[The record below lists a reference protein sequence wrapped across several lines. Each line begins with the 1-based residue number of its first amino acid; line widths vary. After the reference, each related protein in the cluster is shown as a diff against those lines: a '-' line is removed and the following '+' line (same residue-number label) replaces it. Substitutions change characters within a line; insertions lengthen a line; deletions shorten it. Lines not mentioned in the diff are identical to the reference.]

1 MTDKELRKL
10 SRRELLEMLVEQ
22 SRENDKLRAQIEQ
35 LQQQLSDRQLRIDQ
49 AGSIAEASLQ
59 INQVFEAAQQAAEQ
73 YLENIRALSGRQEEV
88 CKKLEEESAR
98 KAHVLLA
105 EAKRTC
111 DAMEA
116 ETTTKCAALTKD
128 AEEKAEQTWQTAQR
142 KIQQLIDDQA
152 GLRELLGTSAGR
164 AGRT

>member
-22 SRENDKLRAQIEQ
+22 SRENDKLRAQIERM
-35 LQQQLSDRQLRIDQ
+35 QQQLSDRQLRIDQ

-88 CKKLEEESAR
+88 CKKLEEESTR
-98 KAHVLLA
+98 KARVLLA
-105 EAKRTC
+105 ETRRKC

>member
-10 SRRELLEMLVEQ
+10 SRSELLEMLVEQ

-88 CKKLEEESAR
+88 CRKLEEEGTR
-98 KAHVLLA
+98 KARVLLA
-105 EAKRTC
+105 ETKRKC
-111 DAMEA
+111 EAMET
-116 ETTTKCAALTKD
+116 ETTNKCAALTKE
-128 AEEKAEQTWQTAQR
+128 AEEKANQTWQAAQR

-164 AGRT
+164 AGRS